1 MLLRRIAITPRAVI
15 GFAILASLLV
25 ALGLFAHNRM
35 GSLNRAA
42 KDIGEVW
49 LPSVEASAQLS
60 GLMSELRLGEMN
72 HVLLH
77 DATRMRQQEQRMDEV
92 IATLAR
98 VEREYRPLLVLDE
111 GARCS
116 TSSSSASRN
125 TSKDTPPCS
134 RGPVTTVPTKPA
146 C

>member
-42 KDIGEVW
+42 RDTGEVW

-60 GLMSELRLGEMN
+60 GLMSELRLG
-72 HVLLH
+72 
-77 DATRMRQQEQRMDEV
+77 
-92 IATLAR
+92 
-98 VEREYRPLLVLDE
+98 
-111 GARCS
+111 
-116 TSSSSASRN
+116 
-125 TSKDTPPCS
+125 
-134 RGPVTTVPTKPA
+134 
-146 C
+146 

>member
-15 GFAILASLLV
+15 GFAILAS
-25 ALGLFAHNRM
+25 AGGARLFAHNRM

-42 KDIGEVW
+42 RDIGEVW

-72 HVLLH
+72 RVLLH

-92 IATLAR
+92 IATSPGWKGNTAPCWSWTR
-98 VEREYRPLLVLDE
+98 S
-111 GARCS
+111 ARCS

-125 TSKDTPPCS
+125 TSKDTPPA
-134 RGPVTTVPTKPA
+134 RAVP
-146 C
+146 